1 MQWAGPSLNTQAL
14 TSQMMTGGNKG
25 SGGFVAQQIA
35 SRGLRRRATRRV
47 SSPNTYDWIET
58 YVKPLAE
65 RKIAGEDPR
74 VIGEEL
80 FFRALPWVR
89 SQIRKEIARQPA
101 GADQH
106 ETHSRM
112 LVAAWRV
119 SMEFD
124 PTRPVAWP
132 TALRAALRGA
142 WLEAYRN
149 SDFLTRKHRAIHN
162 AYRNAAE
169 QLVQLHNRDLT
180 YEEQMALARTVAP
193 PSQSTDWATVLLN
206 RTPPPPLGGL
216 GQDLII
222 DTTDNSSSSGEPES
236 VTMQRETTN
245 AINDWLDLLPE
256 DLRQQVNKALDN
268 GRTVSAKC
276 RRDLAPYLEALPGL
290 AS

>member
-1 MQWAGPSLNTQAL
+1 M
-14 TSQMMTGGNKG
+14 
-25 SGGFVAQQIA
+25 AQRIA

-65 RKIAGEDPR
+65 RKLAGEDPQK
-74 VIGEEL
+74 VGEEL

-89 SQIRKEIARQPA
+89 SQIKKEVVRQPA
-101 GADQH
+101 GADHH
-106 ETHSRM
+106 ETQSRM
-112 LVAAWRV
+112 LAAAWRV

-142 WLEAYRN
+142 WLEAYRS

-162 AYRNAAE
+162 AYRSAAE

-180 YEEQMALARTVAP
+180 YEEQMSLARTVAP

-206 RTPPPPLGGL
+206 RTPAPPLGGL
-216 GQDLII
+216 GQDLIV
-222 DTTDNSSSSGEPES
+222 DATDDSWSAGEPE
-236 VTMQRETTN
+236 TMITRRETTA
-245 AINDWLDLLPE
+245 AINQWLSLLPD
-256 DLRQQVNKALDN
+256 DLRAQVVKALDT
-268 GRTVSAKC
+268 GRPVSAKC
-276 RRDLAPYLEALPGL
+276 RRDLAPYLEELPSL